1 MNQMTQQNKINK
13 LIFVCEIEFQHIY
26 SGDALAYK
34 FKSKINLSQIFWEFP
49 FWSET
54 RVSNH
59 FSKKPHRLIEE
70 DISSS
75 SAEKIEVD

>member
-34 FKSKINLSQIFWEFP
+34 FKSKINLSQTFWEFP

-54 RVSNH
+54 SVSNH
-59 FSKKPHRLIEE
+59 FSKTPI
-70 DISSS
+70 D
-75 SAEKIEVD
+75 